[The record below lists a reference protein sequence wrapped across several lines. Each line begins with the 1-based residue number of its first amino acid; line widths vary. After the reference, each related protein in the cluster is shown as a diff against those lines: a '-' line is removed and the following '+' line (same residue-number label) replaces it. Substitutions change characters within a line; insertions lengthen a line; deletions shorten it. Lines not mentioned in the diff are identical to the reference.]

1 MTVLHDPP
9 DAPDRRVT
17 AQLEGPQ
24 GGVIAM
30 PVEHIVPAHLLDGGE
45 IVILAIKPSLWFVPL
60 TSARWILLGI
70 GLLLAAN
77 ISWVSPHVAGYLR
90 MAGYLGVAGRLGW
103 AMLQWVSRLY
113 VLTNRR
119 VMRLRGVFNVEL
131 FQCELTR
138 VQSLV
143 LSASLPERLARSG
156 TILIQTAGA
165 LGSVGG
171 SAAWRIIPRPLEVH
185 QKLNDAIR
193 RAGS

>member
-1 MTVLHDPP
+1 MMVLQEPP
-9 DAPDRRVT
+9 DATDQRVA
-17 AQLEGPQ
+17 AQIEGPQ
-24 GGVIAM
+24 GAVIAM

-70 GLLLAAN
+70 GLLAAAN
-77 ISWVSPHVAGYLR
+77 ISWISPHVAGYLR

-138 VQSLV
+138 IQSLV
-143 LSASLPERLARSG
+143 LSASWPERLVRSG
-156 TILIQTAGA
+156 TIIIQTAGA

-171 SAAWRIIPRPLEVH
+171 SAAWRMITRPLEVH